1 MQFLSFLVLFSLF
14 WLIDDF
20 GWFGMENLLKGIP
33 VMLVFSQDSIVALKF
48 FQHYINIILMVLS
61 VIL

>member
-1 MQFLSFLVLFSLF
+1 MKFLSFFVLFSLF

-33 VMLVFSQDSIVALKF
+33 VMLVFSQDAIVALKF
-48 FQHYINIILMVLS
+48 FQHYNIILMVLS